1 MSEMI
6 AKLNSDHVKLK
17 DCEYVQDLVRCEEC
31 DYAKDCEQMVIFENG
46 KHITAGY
53 KIYFCSYGVRKERE

>member
-6 AKLNSDHVKLK
+6 VELNSDHVKLK

-31 DYAKDCEQMVIFENG
+31 ELAKDCMRMVVFGNG
-46 KHITAGY
+46 KHITTGY
-53 KIYFCSYGVRKERE
+53 KIDFCSYGVRKASE